1 MRTNMQHLGVPRDKQ
16 VHLAVSPVA
25 MQIIVAATRSPHIQL
40 LHAATSEKPAADTA
54 AMVSTALAML
64 AHYFRTTPDAGAYMS
79 NKLANSCEAKAMAAY
94 KYAKEMYTLFSEKS
108 TCSMSAAVD
117 NCVGDCGGGFKS
129 VRALPVAVRFC
140 LRP

>member
-1 MRTNMQHLGVPRDKQ
+1 MLVRNNMQQLDIPREKQ

-25 MQIIVAATRSPHIQL
+25 MHIMFAATNTAPMQFSC
-40 LHAATSEKPAADTA
+40 AATSEKPAADTA

-79 NKLANSCEAKAMAAY
+79 NKLADSCETKAVAAY
-94 KYAKEMYTLFSEKS
+94 KYAKEMYTLFSEES

-129 VRALPVAVRFC
+129 VRASPSAVHF
-140 LRP
+140 